1 MDNIK
6 VKLAN
11 PYLENYNGGNT
22 NSSTKVITF
31 PSKPTKIEA
40 IMPNVNVGN
49 ECAIYG
55 VTCENGLVYGFSVI
69 FLISQVT
76 EISAAYLKLITEQ
89 SDSGETAPDWAKT
102 VDAITL
108 ELDRNDPKIPL
119 NRYMNSLSRSAVD
132 LNTQFSR
139 GEDVS
144 IDYSY
149 QLSWSDIM
157 DKSAIASSTFFDKLA
172 TTPTNSLTTPNAGY
186 EGLSNWGGTSYTAF
200 WDVIEVDGEETLQA
214 VYESINEKIEA
225 SIKAQNEAKS
235 SEPPN

>member
-11 PYLENYNGGNT
+11 PYLENYGGGSGDT

-40 IMPNVNVGN
+40 IMPDVNFGN

-55 VTCENGLVYGFSVI
+55 VTCEDGLVYGFSVI

-76 EISAAYLKLITEQ
+76 EISAAYLKLIAQE
-89 SDSGETAPDWAKT
+89 SADGETAPGWAKI

-108 ELDRNDPKIPL
+108 EQDRNDPIIPL

-139 GEDVS
+139 GEDIS

-149 QLSWSDIM
+149 QLSWSDVM
-157 DKSAIASSTFFDKLA
+157 DKSAIASSTFFDKNA
-172 TTPTNSLTTPNAGY
+172 TTPANNLTTPNAGY

-200 WDVIEVDGEETLQA
+200 WDVVEVEGQETIEK
-214 VYESINEKIEA
+214 VYDTISSGIEA
-225 SIKAQNEAKS
+225 SIKAQNNAKD
-235 SEPPN
+235 PV

>member
-11 PYLENYNGGNT
+11 PYLENYGGGGT
-22 NSSTKVITF
+22 GSSTKVITF

-40 IMPNVNVGN
+40 IMPDISFGN

-55 VTCENGLVYGFSVI
+55 ITCEDGLIYGFSVI

-76 EISAAYLKLITEQ
+76 EIAAGYTKLIAQQ
-89 SDSGETAPDWAKT
+89 SASGETSAGWSKI
-102 VDAITL
+102 VDAVTQ
-108 ELDRNDPKIPL
+108 EQERNDPRIPL

-139 GEDVS
+139 GENVS

-149 QLSWSDIM
+149 QLSWSDMM
-157 DKSAIASSTFFDKLA
+157 DKSAIDSPTFFNPNL
-172 TTPTNSLTTPNAGY
+172 TTPANDLTTPNAGY

-200 WDVIEVDGEETLQA
+200 WDAMLIEGEETIEK
-214 VYESINEKIEA
+214 VYDTINAEIEA
-225 SIKAQNEAKS
+225 SIKSQNEAK
-235 SEPPN
+235 NGGQV